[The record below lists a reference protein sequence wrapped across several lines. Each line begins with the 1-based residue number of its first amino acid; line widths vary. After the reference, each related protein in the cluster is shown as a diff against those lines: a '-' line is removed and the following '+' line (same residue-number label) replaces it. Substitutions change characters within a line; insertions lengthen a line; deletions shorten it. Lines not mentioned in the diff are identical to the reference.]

1 MNVDL
6 TDNPSGTRVASTA
19 TTRRRTPMDLLSN
32 EHAALVSIL
41 VAVVAYFSLTSEFFF
56 SSRNVTNLVSSMAVL
71 AILAT
76 GQLFVIITGGIDI
89 SIAAQVGLL
98 SIVAVDLSQ
107 SVAYP
112 VALLLVVLLGATIG
126 LVNGLMIV
134 VLKISPIIATVAMLQ
149 ALSGLSLLLTG
160 GQPRRNF
167 SDLYTKLGTGSVAGI
182 PLLGILAA
190 LVLILGAV
198 LLNRSP
204 LGRYAIAIGGNSEAA
219 YLSGIK
225 VRSFTAGTY
234 VLNSVF
240 CALGAIALS
249 SRTGSGLPDLGA
261 GIEIT
266 TIAAVFIGGV
276 AWGGGR
282 GTVTGALLGVL
293 LIGVIGNGLD
303 LKGVN
308 SHVQV
313 IVTGV
318 LMAVAVALT
327 AMRRSGSR

>member
-1 MNVDL
+1 MNA
-6 TDNPSGTRVASTA
+6 ASTTA
-19 TTRRRTPMDLLSN
+19 LPSTRGGDRSR
-32 EHAALVSIL
+32 L
-41 VAVVAYFSLTSEFFF
+41 VAVLRGEHAGLLAILVVVAAYFAITSEYFL
-56 SSRNVTNLVSSMAVL
+56 SSRNVTNLISSMAVL

-76 GQLFVIITGGIDI
+76 GQLFVIVTGGIDI
-89 SIAAQVGLL
+89 SIAAQIGVL

-107 SVAYP
+107 SIAYP
-112 VALLLVVLLGATIG
+112 LALLLVVLLGAAIG

-134 VLKISPIIATVAMLQ
+134 LLKISPIITTVAMLQ

-167 SDLYTKLGTGSVAGI
+167 SNLYTMLGTDS
-182 PLLGILAA
+182 LLGVPLIGLLAF
-190 LVLILGAV
+190 AV
-198 LLNRSP
+198 LLVGALLLNRTP
-204 LGRYAIAIGGNSEAA
+204 LGRYSLAIGSNSEAA
-219 YLSGIK
+219 YLSGIR
-225 VRSFTAGTY
+225 VRTITASTY

-240 CALGAIALS
+240 AALAAIALS

-282 GTVTGALLGVL
+282 GSVVGALLGVL
-293 LIGVIGNGLD
+293 LIGVIGDGLD

-313 IVTGV
+313 IITGV

-327 AMRRSGSR
+327 AMRRGATR